1 MYYARKH
8 GQNIYYS
15 SRKIKYKLEKIFRS
29 ESMEQALDFS
39 YNAVDKI
46 KEKYRNGI
54 RECSKDEMLFDTL
67 EGKLN
72 DIVTPR
78 QERSLCYIGET
89 NFNNYFK
96 DKWNSYDL
104 VFLKNDKSEFCQ
116 IKTIKYFSQF
126 LLLEATDYENNRSY
140 KFLNGNGPMVY
151 NRSVFKKIKCDES
164 KNYIRNILYIEN
176 IEINLYIKK
185 IRLFYDIVRF
195 IKFDEFVSQV
205 IKKNYLFKQG
215 SVIST
220 FKTGHRSRPLEVNN
234 CYDQVYDMHAI
245 S

>member
-1 MYYARKH
+1 M
-8 GQNIYYS
+8 
-15 SRKIKYKLEKIFRS
+15 
-29 ESMEQALDFS
+29 
-39 YNAVDKI
+39 DKI
-46 KEKYRNGI
+46 KERYRNGI
-54 RECSKDEMLFDTL
+54 RERSKDEMFFDTL

-78 QERSLCYIGET
+78 HERSLGYIGET

-104 VFLKNDKSEFCQ
+104 VLLKNDKSEFSQ

-140 KFLNGNGPMVY
+140 KFLNRNGPMVY

-164 KNYIRNILYIEN
+164 KNYIRNILYIE
-176 IEINLYIKK
+176 INLDIKK
-185 IRLFYDIVRF
+185 IIFSYDIVRF
-195 IKFDEFVSQV
+195 IKFDEFVSKV

-215 SVIST
+215 SVIITS
-220 FKTGHRSRPLEVNN
+220 KTGHRSQPMEVNN
-234 CYDQVYDMHAI
+234 CYAQVYDMHAI